1 MFIGYID
8 IYNLIVLIALKFL
21 SRIHDVFI
29 T

>member
-8 IYNLIVLIALKFL
+8 IYNLIFLIALKFL

>member
-8 IYNLIVLIALKFL
+8 IYNLIVLMALKFL